1 MISVFEP
8 CTHTVTCIGFSN
20 IQEVRTKI
28 FTDKN
33 IEMTKQILRKSN
45 RTRQKIKR
53 GDRKGESNDS
63 HEIPD
68 RMGTSDIPSLPS
80 GVRGIKSA

>member
-1 MISVFEP
+1 MTF
-8 CTHTVTCIGFSN
+8 IGFSN

-33 IEMTKQILRKSN
+33 VEMTKQTLRKSN
-45 RTRQKIKR
+45 RTRRKNKR

-68 RMGTSDIPSLPS
+68 RMWTSDIPSLPS
-80 GVRGIKSA
+80 GVRSIKSA